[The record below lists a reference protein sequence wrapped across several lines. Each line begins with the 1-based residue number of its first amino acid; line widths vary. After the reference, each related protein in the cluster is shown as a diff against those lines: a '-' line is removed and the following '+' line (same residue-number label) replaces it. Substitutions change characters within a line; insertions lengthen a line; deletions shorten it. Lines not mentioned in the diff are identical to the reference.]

1 MTAIPLMAVY
11 AIAKRN
17 RTILP
22 FVFLALP
29 LAVLF
34 GYERW
39 TAALYGHGM
48 LSDAAN
54 AAAELQWAGDQKA
67 WSKFLIGLSF
77 SGAVVPG
84 VFFLSPRLFSRRL
97 LAGSAVTALAAA
109 LLLVRNPA
117 NAGSV
122 IDLKKIQPFLAIELV
137 LLIVSGLVTLALGV
151 SSLKRRMAPEVVLLS
166 LWLLGTFV
174 YSSFVNWTIN
184 EPPLML
190 IGPPAAILLSRRL
203 AGRGAPS
210 VRWVAA
216 SLTVA
221 AILSLAVCWGDYCF
235 ANAGRAAAERVMSL
249 PRPEGSTVWFQGHWG
264 FQYYMEERGA
274 QAVDFTSTIFEP
286 GDLIVLPRNNS
297 LVLDMHPRYIASSE
311 VVKLAASVW
320 VTTMSSAVR
329 AGFYSHL
336 WGPVPF
342 TFGPIPL
349 EKYDVVTFRDLQTE

>member
-1 MTAIPLMAVY
+1 
-11 AIAKRN
+11 
-17 RTILP
+17 
-22 FVFLALP
+22 
-29 LAVLF
+29 
-34 GYERW
+34 
-39 TAALYGHGM
+39 
-48 LSDAAN
+48 
-54 AAAELQWAGDQKA
+54 
-67 WSKFLIGLSF
+67 
-77 SGAVVPG
+77 
-84 VFFLSPRLFSRRL
+84 
-97 LAGSAVTALAAA
+97 
-109 LLLVRNPA
+109 
-117 NAGSV
+117 
-122 IDLKKIQPFLAIELV
+122 
-137 LLIVSGLVTLALGV
+137 
-151 SSLKRRMAPEVVLLS
+151 
-166 LWLLGTFV
+166 
-174 YSSFVNWTIN
+174 
-184 EPPLML
+184 
-190 IGPPAAILLSRRL
+190 
-203 AGRGAPS
+203 
-210 VRWVAA
+210 
-216 SLTVA
+216 LTVA